1 MLGSE
6 KQHFSCSLSATPAA
20 RLFGISTPHFF
31 FFFLA
36 MKSYLLLEL
45 LDTSQALNFL

>member
-20 RLFGISTPHFF
+20 RLFGISTPHFI
-31 FFFLA
+31 FFLA

>member
-6 KQHFSCSLSATPAA
+6 KQHFSWSLSATPAA
-20 RLFGISTPHFF
+20 RLFGISTPL

>member
-20 RLFGISTPHFF
+20 TLFGISTPHFF
-31 FFFLA
+31 FFGNEKLFTLRTA
-36 MKSYLLLEL
+36 
-45 LDTSQALNFL
+45 

>member
-20 RLFGISTPHFF
+20 SSLGFLLHI

>member
-20 RLFGISTPHFF
+20 SSLGFLLHIFF